1 MNQITPA
8 PTQKAYDIM
17 EAVIARGD
25 LAKLTA
31 QERGKY
37 YSRLCASVG
46 LNPYTRPFEYLM
58 LSGKLVLY
66 ARKDCTDQLRAI
78 HGVSVTDLQ
87 EREREGVFLVVA
99 KVANKSGRTDVSTG
113 AVSIG
118 GLKGENLANAL
129 MKAETKAKRRATLS
143 ICGLGFLDGETELG
157 DISSATRSPLNDE
170 LDRMPADAAVPSAL
184 EDMQHVDEPV
194 KDRVPDLPTQR
205 YQQED
210 A

>member
-8 PTQKAYDIM
+8 QKAYDIM

-58 LSGKLVLY
+58 LDNKLVLY

-78 HGVSVTDLQ
+78 HGISVTEMA
-87 EREREGVFLVVA
+87 EREREGIVIVTA
-99 KVANKSGRTDVSTG
+99 KVRNAAGRTDVSTG
-113 AVSIG
+113 AVSIA
-118 GLKGENLANAL
+118 GLKGPLLANAL

-143 ICGLGFLDGETELG
+143 ICGLGFLDETELG
-157 DISSATRSPLNDE
+157 DISGALRSRADHDSDLAQI
-170 LDRMPADAAVPSAL
+170 PADAAVPSAL
-184 EDMQHVDEPV
+184 EDMQHVDEP
-194 KDRVPDLPTQR
+194 DRVPDLPTQR
-205 YQQED
+205 LNAED